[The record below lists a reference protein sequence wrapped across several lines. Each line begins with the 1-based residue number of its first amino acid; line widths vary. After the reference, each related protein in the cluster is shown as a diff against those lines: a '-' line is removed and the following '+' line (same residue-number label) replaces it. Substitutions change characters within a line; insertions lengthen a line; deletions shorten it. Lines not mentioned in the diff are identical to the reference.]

1 MAKEQAPLDRELED
15 LPPELRWRT
24 WVGRIEAVLFA
35 SATPVSREALQRVV
49 GQAASVNLLIDD
61 LRVELADRAF
71 EIACVADTWA
81 MRTRPQFGDAIRAA
95 ADLGDQE
102 LAFTEY
108 EMAVLATIAY
118 HQPISRAQLKE
129 VFGKDINRDLIGRLY
144 AKELIATGPRSPQ
157 RGAPYTYVTTQGFL
171 QAFDLQSLRDLP
183 DQEQLQ
189 DAGVGDSNST
199 ELGEASGVFI

>member
-1 MAKEQAPLDRELED
+1 M
-15 LPPELRWRT
+15 
-24 WVGRIEAVLFA
+24 GRVEAVLFA
-35 SATPVSREALQRVV
+35 SATPVSREALQKVV
-49 GQAASVNLLIDD
+49 GQGASVDLLIED
-61 LRVELADRAF
+61 LRAELTERSF
-71 EIACVADTWA
+71 EIVCVADAWA

-118 HQPISRAQLKE
+118 HQPISRAELKD

-144 AKELIATGPRSPQ
+144 AKDLIATGPRSPK

-171 QAFDLQSLRDLP
+171 LAFDLQSLRDLP
-183 DQEQLQ
+183 DMEQLQ
-189 DAGVGDSNST
+189 DAGLNG
-199 ELGEASGVFI
+199 